1 MLKYQLDKTFGPVG
15 APAGIFL
22 FVIGWW
28 VTIYSLFGIFLILI
42 GAFIGF
48 TSTHTW
54 IDVDKK
60 RMKFSSTL
68 FGVIPTGQWT
78 EIQPDMKI
86 GVKKS
91 NKVWRGY
98 SKGNRAIDIPDT
110 DYRLILFDSNGKEIM
125 PIRKTNHLDAAL
137 SQLEILS
144 KQLGIGKFKGTQPLG
159 H

>member
-22 FVIGWW
+22 FVIGGW
-28 VTIYSLFGIFLILI
+28 VTIFSLFGIILLLI

-48 TSTHTW
+48 TATHTW

-78 EIQPDMKI
+78 KVQPDMKI

-110 DYRLILFDSNGKEIM
+110 DYRLILYDFNGKEII
-125 PIRKTNHLDAAL
+125 PIKKTKHLDAAM
-137 SQLEILS
+137 SELELLS
-144 KQLGIGKFKGTQPLG
+144 KQLEIGKVR
-159 H
+159 